1 MRKLPDQI
9 SPHSLRRYR
18 PVGLTQVK
26 RNALHRWSRW
36 LLLALLP
43 VLATI
48 AMARESRVP
57 GGIAWIDL
65 GARTG
70 ALAPTAWFD
79 EHRVMVVAVQDRWR
93 AVVGL
98 PLTLMPGPQRLV
110 VADHGAAE
118 G

>member
-1 MRKLPDQI
+1 M
-9 SPHSLRRYR
+9 
-18 PVGLTQVK
+18 TQVK

-79 EHRVMVVAVQDRWR
+79 EHRVMVNPVLLGKGTPLFKTEDKLNLELLRTR
-93 AVVGL
+93 AFGNGNVL
-98 PLTLMPGPQRLV
+98 LCYAPGRK
-110 VADHGAAE
+110 
-118 G
+118 